1 MTKTK
6 HPGWDNVAA
15 FNSVM
20 LPVMRAAKKAYDK
33 NPDHPVVRKAFFEL
47 LDFYT
52 YKPGETNE

>member
-6 HPGWDNVAA
+6 HPGMDNVQA
-15 FNSVM
+15 FNTVM

-52 YKPGETNE
+52 WKPGETNE

>member
-6 HPGWDNVAA
+6 HPGCDNVAA

-33 NPDHPVVRKAFFEL
+33 NPDHPVVQKAYYEL

-52 YKPGETNE
+52 MKPGEN